1 MNANKL
7 SIDPTEFI
15 VDYGKKSQTRVRAN
29 PVHALIEN
37 PWSTDCLGENE
48 VAGGKMECPNCSG
61 EIAKSEHGNEGNFY
75 HCKKCGTIVYRRN
88 I

>member
-1 MNANKL
+1 M
-7 SIDPTEFI
+7 
-15 VDYGKKSQTRVRAN
+15 DYGKKSQTRVRAN